1 LPVAVK
7 VINLEGLPPAQTVD
21 LATSYLNEV
30 TLLNNLRKQSHHV
43 VKIHDFD
50 FEPKSGKG

>member
-1 LPVAVK
+1 MK